1 MLKLPEMSMEMAEKV
16 DHVVP
21 AIVKTS
27 AGTSLVG
34 SLTLNNYL
42 AIGAFALGV
51 VSLLFDIWFKN
62 RRLEILERNLKR
74 QNPTEETDQ

>member
-1 MLKLPEMSMEMAEKV
+1 MGKLPELPLEVAEKL

-27 AGTSLVG
+27 AGTSVVG

-42 AIGAFALGV
+42 AIGGFTIAV
-51 VSLLFDIWFKN
+51 VSLLFDIWFKK
-62 RRLEILERNLKR
+62 RRLELMERNAK
-74 QNPTEETDQ
+74 QNKSEDSEP